1 MSTLSHLHE
10 ILEKCQSRIAAIHE
24 IDEDIKMIAAIAERQ
39 IQLES
44 WEVPHRPR
52 PTTEA
57 NQDTAQAADQPVRHN
72 LSQTPPAKQ
81 KKSQKQ
87 QHTPL
92 TIPSKRGST
101 HNELRESLVIST
113 PQGNT
118 KPQSVPQPVVERTS
132 SERRRHPHTTYLHQH
147 IFATCSAICL
157 DLVRPTWFSQTRI
170 RSAMHNDNKR
180 NDTCCNF
187 AVYSTGSQLNI

>member
-118 KPQSVPQPVVERTS
+118 KPQSVPQTGRVTS
-132 SERRRHPHTTYLHQH
+132 GTERRETFQNIGTPHSPWWKEL
-147 IFATCSAICL
+147 
-157 DLVRPTWFSQTRI
+157 P
-170 RSAMHNDNKR
+170 R
-180 NDTCCNF
+180 NDAAIRTRRIYTNISLRRVPRF
-187 AVYSTGSQLNI
+187 AWIS